1 MTYKVIVLAGAI
13 LAAAVACEAANQTK
27 NITVDEAIKVVSKPG
42 HAFDNMDDDVQTYL
56 RLAELSY
63 EYHFKKED
71 AAKWKSFMLNGK
83 ANLYGR
89 MCAAYFL
96 LGDDPEAREFLK
108 QQSKSGNARHRYNAA
123 RLLGVYLEDNPS
135 QQWVVTELVE
145 LIDSRA
151 LDGSG
156 VTSSTQIPS
165 SSWESPDE
173 DALDIMHEP
182 ISHICWCLGN
192 QKVKEAVPALIGY
205 VDRKPNLV
213 WVWAVE
219 ALGKIGDQRAV
230 PIVLKKVDD
239 KDDAGCF
246 VIDALGGLK
255 SEAAVPILIAKLE
268 HPKKEIFGRDV
279 MEVETRA
286 VLEALSNIGDKRA
299 VEPIKAY
306 LKTDHAPDLI
316 RKANLA
322 LIQLN
327 SADPAKELLDLLH
340 NDAYVSEQVE
350 IFRILP
356 KFKNTLVINA
366 MSEMAKSSDSAFM
379 RREAIDVLRQIG
391 NRQALLELAGLLKAD
406 FPQKL
411 RPDGGWKMSPP
422 DFSKYFPDFIAQ
434 SLAENTKQDFGL
446 DDRKWSEW
454 IKGNVKD

>member
-1 MTYKVIVLAGAI
+1 MTYKTIVVIAGILLAT
-13 LAAAVACEAANQTK
+13 AAVCDTADRK
-27 NITVDEAIKVVSKPG
+27 KSITVEEAIQMVSRPG

-56 RLAELSY
+56 RLAELS
-63 EYHFKKED
+63 EFSNYHFKKED
-71 AAKWKSFMLNGK
+71 AGKWKSFVQNDK

-89 MCAAYFL
+89 MCGAYFL
-96 LGDDPEAREFLK
+96 LADDPEARKFLK
-108 QQSKSGNARHRYNAA
+108 RQAKSENLRYRYNAA
-123 RLLGVYLEDNPS
+123 RLFGLYLENNPTNE
-135 QQWVVTELVE
+135 WAITELVE
-145 LIDSRA
+145 LIGSGA

-156 VTSSTQIPS
+156 ITDSSQIS
-165 SSWESPDE
+165 GRFPDE
-173 DALDIMHEP
+173 DYIDIMRDP
-182 ISHICWCLGN
+182 IGHICRCLSD
-192 QKVKEAVPALIGY
+192 QKVEKAVPALIGF

-213 WVWAVE
+213 WVWAVS

-230 PIVLKKVDD
+230 PILLKKVDD

-246 VIDALGGLK
+246 VIDALGELK

-279 MEVETRA
+279 MEVETWE

-299 VEPIKAY
+299 VEPIKGY

-327 SADPAKELLDLLH
+327 STDPAKELLDLLH
-340 NDAYVSEQVE
+340 NDAYASERLE

-356 KFKNTLVINA
+356 KFKNTRVINA

-379 RREAIDVLRQIG
+379 RREAIDVLHQIG
-391 NRQALLELAGLLKAD
+391 NRQALLELADLLKAD

-434 SLAENTKQDFGL
+434 SLAKSTKQDFGL
-446 DDRKWSEW
+446 DGGKWSEW
-454 IKGNVKD
+454 IKENVKD